1 VPHAQHKPYGYDE
14 PDHYRHHDDHSKGT
28 GSPSS
33 ILRGAAGSSH
43 GVLIVQQLLSNFGA
57 SGSSSAVA
65 EDALRSHVPAC
76 SAIVAILQRNSRS
89 SAIVAAH
96 STAVCYNSIVLVR
109 KCWANFGKSGS

>member
-1 VPHAQHKPYGYDE
+1 VPHDQHKPYGYDE

-33 ILRGAAGSSH
+33 NLRGAAGSSQR
-43 GVLIVQQLLSNFGA
+43 VLIVQQLLSSCGA
-57 SGSSSAVA
+57 SGSSCRAVA
-65 EDALRSHVPAC
+65 EDALRIHVPAC
-76 SAIVAILQRNSRS
+76 

-109 KCWANFGKSGS
+109 KC